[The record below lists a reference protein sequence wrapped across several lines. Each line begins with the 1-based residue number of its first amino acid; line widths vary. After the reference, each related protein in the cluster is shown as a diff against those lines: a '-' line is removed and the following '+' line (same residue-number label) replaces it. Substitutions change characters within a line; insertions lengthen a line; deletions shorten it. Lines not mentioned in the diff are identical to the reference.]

1 MDYFRPPRGRS
12 PPTCGL
18 SRPDPPPQ
26 NTPRCPTRVMLAAYP
41 RCQGPQHKNSGNVKM
56 HAARTVCSNQTRPRT
71 AANNQT
77 NINAKRPR
85 PAFSRH
91 ISPGAAL
98 QSPENHHARPRP
110 SAACTAL
117 AVTST
122 FTKGAA
128 AHTTH
133 KTDAA
138 SCIARQVLLCSSRTL
153 PAPLRVGSPPAPD
166 SSQNRRLP
174 AFNRIK
180 AEPAAARNS
189 RTHPQIEPG
198 STTAVPAA
206 LTFCTRAS
214 LASLVPALPATR
226 HDSDTRLLGICFL
239 VFG

>member
-1 MDYFRPPRGRS
+1 MQQEQ
-12 PPTCGL
+12 CAAI
-18 SRPDPPPQ
+18 RPD
-26 NTPRCPTRVMLAAYP
+26 R
-41 RCQGPQHKNSGNVKM
+41 
-56 HAARTVCSNQTRPRT
+56 
-71 AANNQT
+71 
-77 NINAKRPR
+77 
-85 PAFSRH
+85 
-91 ISPGAAL
+91 AL
-98 QSPENHHARPRP
+98 QRTTKPTSTPSARALHSAAIYPPAQRSSPQRNHHARPRP

-239 VFG
+239 